1 MAKAAVA
8 AFGGLLAL
16 CGASGAGKRGRRL
29 GARRR
34 LIRTHIAACGGA
46 ICATNTWA
54 KNPRG
59 DEKVGDKLVMTLNE
73 TEADHWTG
81 SAFDPQRDRTYAM
94 EMSVAGNRLTTRGCI
109 LGGLLCRS
117 VGWTRI
123 GALASP
129 FAGICA
135 KRLAPRLGVLQS
147 RLEAYARGAGSRA
160 EIEAFR
166 IKPDRAPIRYFV
178 GAPGTGEPR
187 QKSGAARVDLSSKTA
202 PPRSKASASTMSVK
216 ISFGVNAAAR
226 AKPPL
231 K

>member
-8 AFGGLLAL
+8 ALAGLLAL
-16 CGASGAGKRGRRL
+16 CGASGAGNAG
-29 GARRR
+29 GDWARDDG

-54 KNPRG
+54 KNPHG
-59 DEKVGDKLVMTLNE
+59 DEKVGDKLVMALSE

-123 GALASP
+123 
-129 FAGICA
+129 
-135 KRLAPRLGVLQS
+135 
-147 RLEAYARGAGSRA
+147 AR
-160 EIEAFR
+160 
-166 IKPDRAPIRYFV
+166 
-178 GAPGTGEPR
+178 
-187 QKSGAARVDLSSKTA
+187 
-202 PPRSKASASTMSVK
+202 
-216 ISFGVNAAAR
+216 
-226 AKPPL
+226 
-231 K
+231 